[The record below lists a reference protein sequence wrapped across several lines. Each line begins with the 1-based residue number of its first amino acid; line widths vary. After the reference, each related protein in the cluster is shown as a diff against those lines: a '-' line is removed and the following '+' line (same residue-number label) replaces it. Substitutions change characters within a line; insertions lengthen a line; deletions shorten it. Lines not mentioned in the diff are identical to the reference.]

1 MPGSDIT
8 FAWCFITKQEKKKEK
23 KKKRSIKPLE
33 VCSCGLTEPVSAVM
47 AIKTLNTLMFA
58 LCIVFL

>member
-8 FAWCFITKQEKKKEK
+8 FAWCFITKKEKKKE

-33 VCSCGLTEPVSAVM
+33 VCSCGLTEPISAVM

-58 LCIVFL
+58 LCIVSL

>member
-8 FAWCFITKQEKKKEK
+8 FRVVFHHKKGKKKEK

-33 VCSCGLTEPVSAVM
+33 VCSCGLTEPISAVM

>member
-8 FAWCFITKQEKKKEK
+8 FRVVFHHKKGKKEGK
-23 KKKRSIKPLE
+23 KRRSIKPLE
-33 VCSCGLTEPVSAVM
+33 VCSCGLTEPISAVM

>member
-23 KKKRSIKPLE
+23 KRKE
-33 VCSCGLTEPVSAVM
+33 VSNLLKYVAVV
-47 AIKTLNTLMFA
+47 LLSPSQQ
-58 LCIVFL
+58 

>member
-8 FAWCFITKQEKKKEK
+8 FRVVFHHKKGKKKEK
-23 KKKRSIKPLE
+23 KRRSIKPLE
-33 VCSCGLTEPVSAVM
+33 VCSCGLTEPISAVM